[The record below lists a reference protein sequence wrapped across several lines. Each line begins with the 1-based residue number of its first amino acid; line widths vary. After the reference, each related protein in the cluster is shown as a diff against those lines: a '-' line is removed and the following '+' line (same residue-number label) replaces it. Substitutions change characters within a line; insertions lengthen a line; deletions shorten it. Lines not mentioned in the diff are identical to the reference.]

1 MKRIVAANR
10 VVAAEGEMAAPGAV
24 EIDGCRV
31 ALVTRLDGEQAFTE
45 WLGGT
50 ITLRRLAD
58 GSVGAFKEGRQLTA
72 REGDRIWRTVGKK

>member
-10 VVAAEGEMAAPGAV
+10 VVVSGGETVAPGAV
-24 EIDGCRV
+24 EMDGCRV
-31 ALVTRLDGEQAFTE
+31 ARVTRLDGERAFTE

-58 GSVGAFKEGRQLTA
+58 GSLGAFKEGRQLTA
-72 REGDRIWRTVGKK
+72 